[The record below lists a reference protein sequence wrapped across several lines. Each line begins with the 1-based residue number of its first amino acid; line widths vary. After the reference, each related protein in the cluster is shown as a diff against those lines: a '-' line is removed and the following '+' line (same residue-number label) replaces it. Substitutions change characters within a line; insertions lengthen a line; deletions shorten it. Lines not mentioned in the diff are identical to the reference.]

1 VPIDSRQFADTVV
14 ATPEGRIDHRSA
26 AEFEAA
32 LEPLLALPGA
42 GLVLDLSRV
51 DYISSVGLRVLL
63 IGAKRRSEQQ
73 SKFVVAELRG
83 VVAEI
88 FAISRFDRILT
99 VCPTLEAALEH
110 CSPAA
115 LAAYRAGAAAA

>member
-1 VPIDSRQFADTVV
+1 MPIETRQFADAVV

-26 AEFEAA
+26 AEFEAM
-32 LEPLLALPGA
+32 LRPLLELPGA
-42 GLVLDLSRV
+42 GLVLDLSQV

-63 IGAKRRSEQQ
+63 IGAKRRHEVQ
-73 SKFVVAELRG
+73 SKFVVAALQG

-99 VCPTLEAALEH
+99 VCPNLEAALEA

-115 LAAYRAGAAAA
+115 LAAYRAHPAA